1 MSTYTT
7 IFFVPRD
14 LNMGRQGGHT
24 HGPIKFAPNKQ
35 LFDMIRS
42 KFFQNFGIILRFFF
56 GPAILMTSPW
66 TLATTPEVANMKII
80 KEESNTNRTRPSATF
95 PHINRMGI

>member
-1 MSTYTT
+1 MQ
-7 IFFVPRD
+7 FFVPRD

-42 KFFQNFGIILRFFF
+42 KFFKISELYCGFF
-56 GPAILMTSPW
+56 W
-66 TLATTPEVANMKII
+66 
-80 KEESNTNRTRPSATF
+80 PSHFDDVTMDVGND
-95 PHINRMGI
+95 PGGCQHENY